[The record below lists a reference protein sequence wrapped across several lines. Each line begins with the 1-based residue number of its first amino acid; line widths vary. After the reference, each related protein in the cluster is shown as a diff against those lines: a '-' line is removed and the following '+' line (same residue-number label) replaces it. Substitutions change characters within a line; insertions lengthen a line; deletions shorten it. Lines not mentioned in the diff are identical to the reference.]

1 MKLTQQQQA
10 MLDTWTKVC
19 EPEGRYHICSWSA
32 MAGGKMVYGYESEP
46 CFARFGD
53 HRESDPDRVGWEL
66 VAFQSGGMHDNAKV
80 MQQILTKFSH
90 VLASTDP
97 EFVKKY
103 GVVMFTK
110 KAGGVLTGDQM
121 MNVFAFFRDFGE
133 NRRYMGNLIKHVYKG
148 KVPHAWTLH
157 DAFMT
162 KSVSFSGQVVPAD
175 RGAHVAWS
183 TTPVHRPH
191 QATITKMK
199 LRKFTVESLQQD
211 GRFSEYWKKVFTHI
225 ANKELNK

>member
-1 MKLTQQQQA
+1 MKLTQQQQE

-19 EPEGRYHICSWSA
+19 KQKDHYHICSWSA
-32 MAGGKMVYGYESEP
+32 MAGGELTHPYRNEP
-46 CFARFGD
+46 CFARFG
-53 HRESDPDRVGWEL
+53 RGRNYDPDDAGSEL

-121 MNVFAFFRDFGE
+121 MNVFALFRDFGE
-133 NRRYMGNLIKHVYKG
+133 NRHYMGNLIKHVYKG

-162 KSVSFSGQVVPAD
+162 KSVNFSGQVVPAD

-183 TTPVHRPH
+183 THPVHHPH

-199 LRKFTVESLQQD
+199 LRKFTVASLQKD
-211 GRFSEYWKKVFTHI
+211 GRFSEYWKAVFTHI
-225 ANKELNK
+225 AEKELNK